1 MVIVADINEVIATY
15 NQDES
20 DEKCVSKSEWHVD
33 LSETHTVVVHCIF
46 TSFTARALQ
55 AVPLVHYCTRLSV
68 RMINTES
75 Q

>member
-1 MVIVADINEVIATY
+1 MVIVADKDKVIATY

-20 DEKCVSKSEWHVD
+20 DEKCVSKSGWHVD

-55 AVPLVHYCTRLSV
+55 AVVHCCTRLSV
-68 RMINTES
+68 RMINKES

>member
-33 LSETHTVVVHCIF
+33 LSETHIVVVHCIF
-46 TSFTARALQ
+46 TSFTTRALQ
-55 AVPLVHYCTRLSV
+55 AVVHCRLSV
-68 RMINTES
+68 RMINKES